1 MKRGIFRCLGVALLL
16 AALMAPA
23 QPVAAA
29 GWDWDFALYLFAMGM
44 DGEMVVRGEEAIVD
58 VSFSDILEDLEMA
71 ATGHLEANK
80 RDSRWGFFGDVFWSS
95 LGANFEQP
103 TGEYDMNMTYLE
115 GAALYS
121 MGENFSFLGG
131 LRYTK
136 MELTLDISPPVSPPI
151 QPGPGP
157 QRFEGSQSWTD
168 LMIGGRYR
176 TMISKR
182 FGFSAR
188 GDLAG
193 FGISSSSNLTWNV
206 ILLGQFKATN
216 RIGLILGWRWF
227 DVDYENTDDLFV
239 FDVLQSGPMFAFNYS
254 FY

>member
-1 MKRGIFRCLGVALLL
+1 MRRGVAKSLGIALLL
-16 AALMAPA
+16 AVLMVPA

-29 GWDWDFALYLFAMGM
+29 GWDWDFALYLFALGL
-44 DGEMVVRGEEAIVD
+44 DGRTVIQGDESYVD
-58 VSFSDILEDLEMA
+58 MSFSDILEDLEMA

-80 RDSRWGFFGDVFWSS
+80 RDSPWGFFGDIFYSS
-95 LGANFEQP
+95 LGANIEEP
-103 TGEYDMNMTYLE
+103 NAEWDLNMTYLE
-115 GAALYS
+115 GAALYG
-121 MGENFSFLGG
+121 MGENFQFLGG
-131 LRYTK
+131 LRYIT
-136 MELTLDISPPVSPPI
+136 MDMTLDVKPPISPPI

-157 QRFEGSQSWTD
+157 QRVEGSQSWTD
-168 LMIGGRYR
+168 LMVGGRYR

-227 DVDYENTDDLFV
+227 DIDYENTDDLFV